1 MYPWSRAR
9 KTEHWLPEKFSSG
22 PLLSTCCGN
31 RIHSFLH
38 FTEGARFL
46 RRELSF
52 AQTLLSTLSPR
63 RLCKH
68 RRETLFIHGNETALS
83 YNLSPE
89 EENPP
94 PFFHRRLFL
103 ALTR

>member
-1 MYPWSRAR
+1 MCPWSLVHKMA
-9 KTEHWLPEKFSSG
+9 HLLPVKFLYG
-22 PLLSTCCGN
+22 LLLSICCGN

-46 RRELSF
+46 RRALSF
-52 AQTLLSTLSPR
+52 AQTLLSTLNPR

-94 PFFHRRLFL
+94 PFFHHRLFL